1 MPQFAV
7 LIGCET
13 YGDASL
19 PKVDY
24 AAADVAA
31 LGEALAR
38 HAFAPAEQTIL
49 VDAKASKSVV
59 ESRLRKVLRAAKAG
73 DAVYLYFAGHAF
85 AFDGASYLA
94 CGDTTVDDLAETSL
108 ALDSLI
114 AEIERSAAGKL
125 VLFLDA
131 SSAALVAAEEFADRI
146 ADWDDAPLRT
156 VFDGAASRACFLSCT
171 PGEPSR
177 PAGAKKHGAWAFH
190 LLEALNGEAPTAAEK
205 GGAVT
210 CATLLRH
217 LKTAVPRTL
226 RTAFA
231 DKKKQTPVLFGGDGG
246 RLAVADVASL
256 AAPKSKKKAEKKA
269 AGDTARVALVR
280 ERIESV
286 KKLSG
291 FRKGARIPDVVNA
304 ATQKMAAQW
313 ALEELQADLDKVHA
327 ELRDAFKFKRLDLQ
341 VDGPID
347 GSGTIITPGFSYSYG
362 VRLNP
367 RDPSEVIWRR
377 EVVDLADADQA
388 ASKPFAAV
396 FEEAF
401 DTVSLAPSEPLDV
414 AALIDRIEAL
424 EDPRVSLDYD
434 RETTWC
440 KITIRGISGE
450 IKVTKSTFDLVQSK
464 PTNPKKLLEAFFA
477 IQQMLAETGAAA
489 ERKPVKKIAAK

>member
-13 YGDASL
+13 YGDESL
-19 PKVDY
+19 PKIEY

-31 LGEALAR
+31 IGEALAR
-38 HAFAPAEQTIL
+38 HGFAPTDQTIL

-59 ESRLRKVLRAAKAG
+59 ESRLRKVLRAATA
-73 DAVYLYFAGHAF
+73 DDTVYLYFVGHAF
-85 AFDGASYLA
+85 ALDGASYLA
-94 CGDTTVDDLAETSL
+94 CGDTTVDDLADTSL
-108 ALDSLI
+108 ALDSL
-114 AEIERSAAGKL
+114 ATEIQRSAAGKL

-131 SSAALVAAEEFADRI
+131 SSASLVAAEELADRI
-146 ADWDDAPLRT
+146 ADWDDAPLRAA
-156 VFDGAASRACFLSCT
+156 FDGKPSRACFLSCT

-210 CATLLRH
+210 CATLLKH
-217 LKTAVPRTL
+217 LKAAVPRTL

-231 DKKKQTPVLFGGDGG
+231 DKRKQTPSLFGGGDGS
-246 RLAVADVASL
+246 LVVADVASL
-256 AAPKSKKKAEKKA
+256 AAPKSKKKAEKKS

-286 KKLSG
+286 KKLAG
-291 FRKGARIPDVVNA
+291 FRKGTRLPDVVSA
-304 ATQKMAAQW
+304 ATQKMVAQW

-347 GSGTIITPGFSYSYG
+347 GSGTIITPGFSYSCG

-388 ASKPFAAV
+388 ASKPFVAV
-396 FEEAF
+396 FEETF

-440 KITIRGISGE
+440 KITIRGIAGE
-450 IKVTKSTFDLVQSK
+450 IKVAKTTFDLVQSK

-477 IQQMLAETGAAA
+477 IQQMLAETGAGA

>member
-1 MPQFAV
+1 MAQFAV

-13 YGDASL
+13 YGDPSL
-19 PKVDY
+19 PKIEY
-24 AAADVAA
+24 AAADLTA
-31 LGEALAR
+31 LGATLAR
-38 HAFAPAEQTIL
+38 HGFAPAEQTLL

-59 ESRLRKVLRAAKAG
+59 ESRLRKVLRAATA
-73 DAVYLYFAGHAF
+73 DDVVYLYFVGHAF
-85 AFDGASYLA
+85 ALGGASYIA
-94 CGDTTVDDLAETSL
+94 CGDTTVDDLADTSL
-108 ALDSLI
+108 ALDGLT
-114 AEIERSAAGKL
+114 AEIQRSAAGKL

-131 SSAALVAAEEFADRI
+131 SSAALVASEEFADRI
-146 ADWDDAPLRT
+146 DAWDDAPLRAA
-156 VFDGAASRACFLSCT
+156 FEAGAQRACFLSCT

-177 PAGAKKHGAWAFH
+177 PAGAQKHGAWALH
-190 LLEALNGEAPTAAEK
+190 LLEALNGEAPTATEK
-205 GGAVT
+205 SGAVT
-210 CATLLRH
+210 CATLQKH
-217 LKTAVPRTL
+217 VKTAVPRTL
-226 RTAFA
+226 RVAFA
-231 DKKKQTPVLFGGDGG
+231 DKKKQTPQFLGGNDGT
-246 RLAVADVASL
+246 LVVADVASL
-256 AAPKSKKKAEKKA
+256 AAPKSKKKAEKKP

-291 FRKGARIPDVVNA
+291 FRKGSRLPDAVNA
-304 ATQKMAAQW
+304 ATQKMVAQW

-347 GSGTIITPGFSYSYG
+347 GSGTIITPHFNYSCG

-377 EVVDLADADQA
+377 EVVDLADAEQA

-396 FEEAF
+396 FEETF

-424 EDPRVSLDYD
+424 EDSRVSLDYN

-440 KITIRGISGE
+440 KITIRGIPGE
-450 IKVTKSTFDLVQSK
+450 IKVTKTTFDLVQNK

-477 IQQMLAETGAAA
+477 IQQMLAETGTGT
-489 ERKPVKKIAAK
+489 ERKPTKKIAAK